1 MANQNNRGRTFWD
14 LIAENSKMTFIIILI
29 LIVIISVLL
38 FNGYALKS
46 NFLTLE
52 PEKKLDKEN
61 IQTFDTAVAIK
72 SVSFDTSQ
80 EITKPVVIN
89 KLNEQKKISQTE
101 KFNSNN
107 SAVNVTSNNQ
117 SGGITANQ
125 VNIGAIPR
133 NLDDKTQNQL
143 LTIIK
148 KKDEPIDISSVM
160 GDAEAFRYANQ
171 INDFLKTQGYSKVDG
186 VSQAIFSKPIIGQF
200 IEKDSIGVKIII
212 GAKLN

>member
-14 LIAENSKMTFIIILI
+14 LIAEHSKMAFIIILI
-29 LIVIISVLL
+29 LIIIISVLL

-52 PEKKLDKEN
+52 PEKKLNKEN

-72 SVSFDTSQ
+72 NVSFNTSQ
-80 EITKPVVIN
+80 EITKPVLIN
-89 KLNEQKKISQTE
+89 KLNEQKEINQAE

-107 SAVNVTSNNQ
+107 SSVNVTSNNQ

-133 NLDDKTQNQL
+133 TLDDKTQNQL
-143 LTIIK
+143 LTILK

-171 INDFLKTQGYSKVDG
+171 INDFLKTQGYSQVDG
-186 VSQAIFSKPIIGQF
+186 VSQSVFSKPIIGQF
-200 IEKDSIGVKIII
+200 IDKDSVGFKIII

>member
-14 LIAENSKMTFIIILI
+14 LIAEHSKMTFIIILI
-29 LIVIISVLL
+29 LIAIISVLL

-61 IQTFDTAVAIK
+61 IQTFDTAVDIK
-72 SVSFDTSQ
+72 NVSFNTSQ

-89 KLNEQKKISQTE
+89 KLNEQKKINQTE

-133 NLDDKTQNQL
+133 NLDYETQNQL

-200 IEKDSIGVKIII
+200 IEKDSVGVKIII

>member
-14 LIAENSKMTFIIILI
+14 LIAEHSKMTFIIILI
-29 LIVIISVLL
+29 LIAIISVLL

-61 IQTFDTAVAIK
+61 IQTFDTAVDIK
-72 SVSFDTSQ
+72 NVSFNTSQ

-89 KLNEQKKISQTE
+89 KLNEQKKINQTE

-125 VNIGAIPR
+125 VNIGAVPR
-133 NLDDKTQNQL
+133 NLDYETQNQL

-200 IEKDSIGVKIII
+200 IEKDSVGVKIII

>member
-133 NLDDKTQNQL
+133 NLDDKTQNEL